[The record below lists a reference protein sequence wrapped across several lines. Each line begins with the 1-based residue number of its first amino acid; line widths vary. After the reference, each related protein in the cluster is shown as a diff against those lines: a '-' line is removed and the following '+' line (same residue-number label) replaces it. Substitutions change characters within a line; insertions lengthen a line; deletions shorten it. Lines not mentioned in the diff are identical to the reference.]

1 MFGLAFDKLMARYE
15 ADQLNHGLLV
25 ALANVLSTAPAAKV
39 EEHKTKCVS
48 IAMRSITALKPE
60 DDGMPTL
67 LMLGSLLKSAPQLFV
82 RDEKGEIGALLNRLC
97 RIATT
102 QKDGHCR
109 AQALELLLLIRR
121 NFAECHTLPFQKHIV
136 ALLTDGIDDPK
147 RPVRMLAVR
156 CRNAWMVFLPP
167 E

>member
-1 MFGLAFDKLMARYE
+1 
-15 ADQLNHGLLV
+15 
-25 ALANVLSTAPAAKV
+25 
-39 EEHKTKCVS
+39 
-48 IAMRSITALKPE
+48 
-60 DDGMPTL
+60 MPTL

-82 RDEKGEIGALLNRLC
+82 RDENGETALDKFGALLNRALPHC
-97 RIATT
+97 HIANRRTR
-102 QKDGHCR
+102 R

-121 NFAECHTLPFQKHIV
+121 KFAECHTLPFQKHIV
-136 ALLTDGIDDPK
+136 ALLTDAIDDPK